1 MKRYQIALI
10 FFALGIFAVTF
21 SFGWFISTVDV
32 EPIPTVAP
40 EYSTI
45 KVFFS
50 NAYED
55 PGTLNCGITYPTTR
69 EISRLTINWE
79 SRLGELAYLA
89 LRELL
94 KGPTE
99 AEKSLGFF
107 TSINADSN
115 IKTIAIEDGVA
126 RVDFNDR
133 FNEGVAGSCKVEAI
147 RSQVTETLKQFPEI
161 KDVII
166 SVDGNSEEILQ
177 P

>member
-1 MKRYQIALI
+1 MKRYQIAIL

-32 EPIPTVAP
+32 EPMPTVAP

-50 NAYED
+50 NTNED
-55 PGTLNCGITYPTTR
+55 PGTLNCGITYPATR
-69 EISRLTINWE
+69 EIFRLTTNWE

-89 LRELL
+89 IRELL

-99 AEKSLGFF
+99 TEKSLGFF
-107 TSINADSN
+107 TSINTDSN
-115 IKTIAIEDGVA
+115 IKTIAIENGIA

-147 RSQVTETLKQFPEI
+147 RSQVAETLKQFPEI
-161 KDVII
+161 KEVII
-166 SVDGNSEEILQ
+166 SVEGDSEETLQ